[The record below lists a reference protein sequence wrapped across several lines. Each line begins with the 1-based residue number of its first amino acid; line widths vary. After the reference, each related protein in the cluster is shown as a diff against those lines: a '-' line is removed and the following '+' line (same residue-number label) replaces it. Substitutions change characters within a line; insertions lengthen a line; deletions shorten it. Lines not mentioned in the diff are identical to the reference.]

1 MGAPANRQASGQ
13 PLKNSRRPDAGANQ
27 HRTSAA
33 RSVPGD
39 SLTLMG
45 LTLNAA
51 AFRAWTQLCAGALS
65 SARAEIDALNV
76 FPVPDSDTGTNA
88 YLTFVS
94 GADAVAAQSV
104 DSAFDDVVTAYVDGL
119 LTGAKGNT
127 GVILSQLVR
136 ACFRVLATDRELSAA
151 DVAEAFVAASEAAWA
166 AVGAPVEGTILS
178 VARAAAAGATEA
190 AQSGADGRTVFG
202 RAARAAREALARTPE
217 QMDLLM
223 RAGVVDAGGRAL
235 VVVLDATE
243 QALTGR
249 IPDQVAA
256 HVPQPLQVSMDDLS
270 ADGPS
275 YEVMYLL
282 EADDDRIPD
291 LRAALMAL
299 GDSLVVVGG
308 DRLWNVH
315 VHVDDV
321 GAAIEVGIAAGR
333 PYRIAVTHFA
343 DQIAQGPSTGRVVI
357 AATTGKGL
365 TELCQQAG
373 AHTLEFTRERPLTV
387 AEMSASLRDL
397 GAGEIIV
404 LSNNK
409 RYIRQFEAA
418 ARAARQDGVRV
429 AVIPTHAQV
438 QGLAALAV
446 HDPGLGFDEVVVMM
460 SSAAAHTQHGAVA
473 FATEPGITM
482 AGAVAPGDVLGVVM
496 GDFAVIGDD
505 VLVVARAVIDR
516 LLSPAAEM
524 VTIVL
529 GEGSDPAYEDAVSDY
544 LRTTRPDVDLVVYD
558 GGQENY
564 PLFIAVE

>member
-1 MGAPANRQASGQ
+1 
-13 PLKNSRRPDAGANQ
+13 
-27 HRTSAA
+27 
-33 RSVPGD
+33 
-39 SLTLMG
+39 MG
-45 LTLNAA
+45 LTLNAT

-94 GADAVAAQSV
+94 GADAVDALGS
-104 DSAFDDVVTAYVDGL
+104 DEPLERVVKAYVDGL

-136 ACFRVLATDRELSAA
+136 ACFRDLSLDGQAVSSA
-151 DVAEAFVAASEAAWA
+151 DVAQSFVAASDAAWA

-178 VARAAAAGATEA
+178 VAKAAAVGATDAAEA
-190 AQSGADGRTVFG
+190 GVDGRTVFA
-202 RAARAAREALARTPE
+202 RAAAAAREALARTPE
-217 QMDLLM
+217 QMEMLA

-249 IPDQVAA
+249 IPTQVTAN
-256 HVPQPLQVSMDDLS
+256 VPQPIRVAADDLS

-282 EADDDRIPD
+282 EADDDRIPE
-291 LRAALMAL
+291 LRAALMPL

-343 DQIAQGPSTGRVVI
+343 DQIARGPQKGRVVI
-357 AATTGKGL
+357 AATTGAGL
-365 TELCQQAG
+365 TALCQEAG
-373 AHTLEFTRERPLTV
+373 AQTLEFTREHPLTV
-387 AEMSASLRDL
+387 AEMSASLRDV
-397 GAGEIIV
+397 GADEIIV
-404 LSNNK
+404 LPNNN

-418 ARAARQDGVRV
+418 AQAARHDGIRV

-446 HDPGLGFDEVVVMM
+446 HDPGLGFDEVVVAM
-460 SSAAAHTQHGAVA
+460 SSAAAHTRHGAVT
-473 FATEPGITM
+473 FATEPGMTM
-482 AGAVAPGDVLGVVM
+482 VGPVGPGDVLGVVT

-505 VLVVARAVIDR
+505 VLAVAYEVIDR
-516 LLSPAAEM
+516 ILSPAGEM
-524 VTIVL
+524 VTVVM
-529 GEGSDPAYEDAVSDY
+529 GEGSDAGYESSLRDY
-544 LRTTRPDVDLVVYD
+544 LRALRPDVDLVVYD

-564 PLFIAVE
+564 PLFVAVE

>member
-1 MGAPANRQASGQ
+1 
-13 PLKNSRRPDAGANQ
+13 
-27 HRTSAA
+27 
-33 RSVPGD
+33 
-39 SLTLMG
+39 MG
-45 LTLNAA
+45 LTLNTA

-94 GADAVAAQSV
+94 GADAVDALAA
-104 DSAFDDVVTAYVDGL
+104 DAGFDELVRAYVDGL

-136 ACFRVLATDRELSAA
+136 ACLGGLSTEREVSAA
-151 DVAEAFVAASEAAWA
+151 DVARAFVAASDAAWA

-178 VARAAAAGATEA
+178 VAKAAAVGATTAAEA
-190 AQSGADGRTVFG
+190 GVDGRTVFA
-202 RAARAAREALARTPE
+202 RAARAARDALARTPE
-217 QMDLLM
+217 QMALLQ

-249 IPDQVAA
+249 IPQQVAA
-256 HVPQPLQVSMDDLS
+256 HVPQPLQLAGDDLS

-275 YEVMYLL
+275 YEVMFLL
-282 EADDDRIPD
+282 EADADRIPA
-291 LRAALMAL
+291 LRSALLPL

-343 DQIAQGPSTGRVVI
+343 DQVASRPRTGRVVI
-357 AATTGKGL
+357 AATTGAGL
-365 TELCQQAG
+365 TALCKEAG
-373 AHTLEFTRERPLTV
+373 AQTLEFTRERPLTV
-387 AEMSASLRDL
+387 AEMGASLRDA

-404 LSNNK
+404 LPNNN

-418 ARAARQDGVRV
+418 AQAARQDGIRV

-446 HDPGLGFDEVVVMM
+446 HDPGLAFDEVVVMM
-460 SSAAAHTQHGAVA
+460 SSAAAHTQHGAVTL
-473 FATEPGITM
+473 ATEPGMTM
-482 AGAVAPGDVLGVVM
+482 VGPVGRGDVLGVVT
-496 GDFAVIGDD
+496 GDFAVVGDD
-505 VLVVARAVIDR
+505 VLTVAREVIDR
-516 LLSPAAEM
+516 ILSPAGEM
-524 VTIVL
+524 VTVVL
-529 GEGSDPAYEDAVSDY
+529 GEGSDPAYEEAIGRY
-544 LRTTRPDVDLVVYD
+544 LRGSRPDVDLVVYD

>member
-1 MGAPANRQASGQ
+1 
-13 PLKNSRRPDAGANQ
+13 
-27 HRTSAA
+27 
-33 RSVPGD
+33 
-39 SLTLMG
+39 MG

-51 AFRAWTQLCAGALS
+51 AFRAWTQLCAAALS

-76 FPVPDSDTGTNA
+76 FPVPDGDTGTNA

-94 GADAVAAQSV
+94 GSDAVETLG
-104 DSAFDDVVTAYVDGL
+104 DDVRLDRLVRTYVDGL

-136 ACFRVLATDRELSAA
+136 ACFRDLLLEDEVSAD
-151 DVAEAFVAASEAAWA
+151 DVARSFVAASDAAWA
-166 AVGAPVEGTILS
+166 AVGTPVEGTILS
-178 VARAAAAGATEA
+178 VAKAAAAGATEA
-190 AQSGADGRTVFG
+190 AAAGVDGRTVFA
-202 RAARAAREALARTPE
+202 RAATAAREALARTPE
-217 QMDLLM
+217 QMEMLA

-249 IPDQVAA
+249 VPAQVVAQIPRPTQV
-256 HVPQPLQVSMDDLS
+256 PGDDLS

-282 EADDDRIPD
+282 EADDDRIPE
-291 LRAALMAL
+291 LRAALMPL

-308 DRLWNVH
+308 DRLWNIH

-321 GAAIEVGIAAGR
+321 GAAIEVGISVGR

-343 DQIAQGPSTGRVVI
+343 DQVAREPQRGRVVI
-357 AATTGKGL
+357 AATTGAGL
-365 TELCQQAG
+365 TRLCQEAG
-373 AHTLEFTRERPLTV
+373 AQTLDFTRERPLTA
-387 AEMSASLRDL
+387 AEMSASLRD
-397 GAGEIIV
+397 AEAAEIIV
-404 LSNNK
+404 LPNNN

-418 ARAARQDGVRV
+418 AQAARHDGVRV

-446 HDPGLGFDEVVVMM
+446 HDPGLGFDEVVVAM
-460 SSAAAHTQHGAVA
+460 SSAAAHTQHGAVTL
-473 FATEPGITM
+473 ATEPGMTM
-482 AGAVAPGDVLGVVM
+482 AGPVGPGDVLGVVS

-505 VLVVARAVIDR
+505 VLAVARQVIDR
-516 LLSPAAEM
+516 ILSPAGEM
-524 VTIVL
+524 VTVVL
-529 GEGSDPAYEDAVSDY
+529 GEGADRRYEDAIGDY

>member
-1 MGAPANRQASGQ
+1 
-13 PLKNSRRPDAGANQ
+13 
-27 HRTSAA
+27 
-33 RSVPGD
+33 
-39 SLTLMG
+39 MG

-76 FPVPDSDTGTNA
+76 FPVPDGDTGTNA

-94 GADAVAAQSV
+94 GSDAVATLGGDASLENLIK
-104 DSAFDDVVTAYVDGL
+104 TYVDGL

-136 ACFRVLATDRELSAA
+136 ACFRDLSLDGEVSAA
-151 DVAEAFVAASEAAWA
+151 DVAHSFVAASDAAWS

-178 VARAAAAGATEA
+178 VAKAAALGATEA
-190 AQSGADGRTVFG
+190 AEAGVDGRTVFAK
-202 RAARAAREALARTPE
+202 AAGAAREALARTPQ
-217 QMDLLM
+217 QMEVLA

-249 IPDQVAA
+249 VPAQVTAN
-256 HVPQPLQVSMDDLS
+256 VPQPVLTPGDDLS

-275 YEVMYLL
+275 YEVMFLL

-291 LRAALMAL
+291 LRTALMAL

-308 DRLWNVH
+308 ERLWNVH

-343 DQIAQGPSTGRVVI
+343 DQLARRPQQGRVVI
-357 AATTGKGL
+357 SATTGAGL
-365 TELCQQAG
+365 TALCQDAG
-373 AHTLEFTRERPLTV
+373 ATTLDFTREHPLTG
-387 AEMSASLRDL
+387 AQMSASLRDV
-397 GAGEIIV
+397 GADEIIV
-404 LSNNK
+404 LPNNF

-418 ARAARQDGVRV
+418 AQAARRDGIRV

-446 HDPGLGFDEVVVMM
+446 HDPGLAFDEVVVTM
-460 SSAAAHTQHGAVA
+460 SSAAAHTQHGAVTI
-473 FATEPGITM
+473 ATEPGMTM
-482 AGAVAPGDVLGVVM
+482 VGPVGPGDVLGVVT

-505 VLVVARAVIDR
+505 VLQVAYEVIDKI
-516 LLSPAAEM
+516 LSPAGEM
-524 VTIVL
+524 VTVVL
-529 GEGSDPAYEDAVSDY
+529 GEGSDPMYAEAIREY
-544 LRTTRPDVDLVVYD
+544 LRAVRPDVDLVVYD

>member
-1 MGAPANRQASGQ
+1 MS
-13 PLKNSRRPDAGANQ
+13 
-27 HRTSAA
+27 
-33 RSVPGD
+33 
-39 SLTLMG
+39 

-65 SARAEIDALNV
+65 TARAEIDALNV
-76 FPVPDSDTGTNA
+76 FPVPDGDTGTNA

-94 GADAVAAQSV
+94 GADAVSAQPADAPFEQLV
-104 DSAFDDVVTAYVDGL
+104 RAYVDGL

-136 ACFRVLATDRELSAA
+136 ACFKDLPVDREVTAA
-151 DVAEAFVAASEAAWA
+151 DVAQAFVAASDAAWA

-178 VARAAAAGATEA
+178 VAKAAAAGATEA
-190 AQSGADGRTVFG
+190 AAAGIDGRTVFG
-202 RAARAAREALARTPE
+202 AAANAAREALARTPE
-217 QMDLLM
+217 QMEMLA

-249 IPDQVAA
+249 VPELVTA
-256 HVPQPLQVSMDDLS
+256 HVPQPVLPSGDDLS

-282 EADDDRIPD
+282 EADDDQIPA
-291 LRAALMAL
+291 LRAALLPL

-308 DRLWNVH
+308 DRLWNIH

-321 GAAIEVGIAAGR
+321 GAAIEAGIAAGR

-343 DQIAQGPSTGRVVI
+343 DQIAQGPRQGRVVI
-357 AATTGKGL
+357 AATTGAGL
-365 TELCQQAG
+365 TALCQEAG
-373 AHTLEFTRERPLTV
+373 ATTLEFTREHPLTV
-387 AEMSASLRDL
+387 AEMSASLRDV

-404 LSNNK
+404 LPNNN

-418 ARAARQDGVRV
+418 AQAARQDGVRV

-438 QGLAALAV
+438 QGIAALAV
-446 HDPGLGFDEVVVMM
+446 HDPGLGFDEVVVAM
-460 SSAAAHTQHGAVA
+460 SSAAAHTQHGAVTIA
-473 FATEPGITM
+473 SE
-482 AGAVAPGDVLGVVM
+482 AGMSMVGPVEAGDVLGVVT
-496 GDFAVIGDD
+496 GDFAVVGDD
-505 VLVVARAVIDR
+505 VLTVAFEVIER
-516 LLSPAAEM
+516 ILSPAAEM
-524 VTIVL
+524 VTVVV
-529 GEGSDPAYEDAVSDY
+529 GEGAQGLIEESISEH
-544 LRTTRPDVDLVVYD
+544 LRALRPDVDLVVYD